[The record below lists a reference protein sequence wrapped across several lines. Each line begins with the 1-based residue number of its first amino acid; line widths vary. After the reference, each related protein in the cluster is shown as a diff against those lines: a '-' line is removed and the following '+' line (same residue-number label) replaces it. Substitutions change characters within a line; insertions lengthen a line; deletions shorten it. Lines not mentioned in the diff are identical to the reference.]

1 MFFCNHVVKL
11 PTVILAVKTI
21 MDIDIDT
28 LNAELRDRPAEEI
41 IRWAVSLGQPA
52 MSSTSFSPNAAVM
65 LKLITDVDPSM
76 PIVWADSGYNVPD
89 TYRVAEK
96 LIKLLKPNLK
106 VYIPEMTA
114 ERRNALMGGIPH
126 PDDNP
131 ELHRE
136 FTRQVKLEPFNR
148 AFEEI
153 KPKIWL
159 TGIRKEE
166 TAFRQSL
173 DVLSWDGRGILK
185 VAPIFY
191 WTEDDVQAYMAENQ
205 LPSCKHYFDPTKVA
219 ENRECGLHTSA

>member
-1 MFFCNHVVKL
+1 
-11 PTVILAVKTI
+11 
-21 MDIDIDT
+21 MDLDLDA
-28 LNAELRDRPAEEI
+28 LNAELRDKSAEDI
-41 IRWAVSLGQPA
+41 IRWAVSLGEPA
-52 MSSTSFSPNAAVM
+52 MSSTSFSQNAAVM
-65 LKLITDVDPSM
+65 LKLVTDVDPQM

-131 ELHRE
+131 DLHRE

-148 AFEEI
+148 AFDEL

-191 WTEDDVQAYMAENQ
+191 WSEQDVQAYMEAHQ

>member
-1 MFFCNHVVKL
+1 MLLGAVLQF
-11 PTVILAVKTI
+11 PTVNQQMSPV
-21 MDIDIDT
+21 MDLDLDS
-28 LNAELRDRPAEEI
+28 LNQQLRDQSPADI
-41 IRWAVSLGQPA
+41 IRWAASLGEP
-52 MSSTSFSPNAAVM
+52 MMGSTSFAPNAAVM
-65 LKLITDVDPSM
+65 LKLITDVAPET
-76 PIVWADSGYNVPD
+76 PIVWVDSGYNVPD

-96 LIKLLKPNLK
+96 LIKRLQPNLQ
-106 VYIPEMTA
+106 VYIPEVTA

-131 ELHRE
+131 DLHAE

-148 AFEEI
+148 AFEELQ
-153 KPKIWL
+153 PKIWL

-173 DVLSWDGRGILK
+173 DVLSWDGRGVLK

-191 WTEDDVQAYMAENQ
+191 WNESDIDAFMAEHD